1 MLGEIQGA
9 HDGAVAFEPVA
20 KISPPHAIVHYGHPV
35 RLDPA
40 QPRLLPILHAPRL
53 AMDEDS
59 NRTVIVDICIH
70 GFFDVALGPGLH

>member
-1 MLGEIQGA
+1 MLGEIQRV

-20 KISPPHAIVHYGHPV
+20 KISPTHAIVHNGHPE

-40 QPRLLPILHAPRL
+40 QPHLLPVLYAPRL

-59 NRTVIVDICIH
+59 NHTVFIDICIH
-70 GFFDVALGPGLH
+70 GFFDMAVGPWLH

>member
-1 MLGEIQGA
+1 MLDEIQGV

-20 KISPPHAIVHYGHPV
+20 KIPPPHAIVHHGHPV

-40 QPRLLPILHAPRL
+40 QPRLLPILHAPGL

-59 NRTVIVDICIH
+59 NRTVIIDICIH
-70 GFFDVALGPGLH
+70 GLFDVAVGPWLH